1 MSRLQQ
7 HVLAAAPLLE
17 VVAVGWGC
25 VMANV
30 VAVAVCDGVCV
41 MDKPC
46 REACNNRLRC
56 RPQEGMAGRHRQQPL
71 VGRCLHGHKIL
82 QQRKKKNVASASCCT
97 AASCAACCCC
107 RCRSASSCYCSL
119 RGRDAAVEMD
129 DEFSLDDI
137 MGDGEG
143 SAGDA
148 GAAAA
153 GAAPPAAGADAA
165 GAATSEL

>member
-1 MSRLQQ
+1 VRCPP
-7 HVLAAAPLLE
+7 HHLALADAPAAPSHAATRATQRTSRARCSAFEPAGLREFVRNLRYEPVAPVGNGGRLGE
-17 VVAVGWGC
+17 VAT
-25 VMANV
+25 
-30 VAVAVCDGVCV
+30 
-41 MDKPC
+41 
-46 REACNNRLRC
+46 
-56 RPQEGMAGRHRQQPL
+56 QEPWD
-71 VGRCLHGHKIL
+71 
-82 QQRKKKNVASASCCT
+82 
-97 AASCAACCCC
+97 
-107 RCRSASSCYCSL
+107 
-119 RGRDAAVEMD
+119 GRDAAVEMD